1 MRSMLNNDPNQVVS
15 GASRADGLVSDKG
28 SLHTGPFSLKKAF
41 SSVVNAFDIEAVT
54 TTWLWR
60 SLKSRP
66 ATKERTIALIE
77 RAIVDVDDLIS
88 RQIDTILH
96 AVSFQKIEAS
106 WRSLHYLV
114 DTEAEY
120 DEDLTI
126 KIKILDVSWEELAN
140 DVSRAIEFDQSQT
153 FHRLYSDEFDTP
165 GGEPFGVMLG
175 DYHVSHRPREG
186 VFESDT
192 EVLNNIAQ
200 IATAALC
207 PFITNASYTLF
218 GLDSYRELGQHPSLH
233 DIFDQ
238 NEYIKWRSLRQ
249 QEDMRFVGLTLP
261 NILMREPYR
270 YDGTRSEGFIY
281 QEQVNDADADFLWG
295 SACYAFGGV
304 LIRAFANTGWFADIR
319 GGIHGF
325 GEGGAVRNLSYAR
338 YEMDRKG
345 IAARPSTNV
354 QVHDFLEREL
364 SETGFIPL
372 SSFHST
378 EHSVFYS
385 NNSFHEPPQYESEI
399 ATLNAKLS
407 SMIQYM
413 LCVSRFGHF
422 IKVMIRDKIGSFS
435 TAADCQQF
443 LQNWLNEYTTSSEGT
458 SSELKARYPLAA
470 CKVEVHEQAGRLGY
484 FTCVVHLQPHFQ
496 LDQLV
501 SSIRLVTELAVGTT
515 TGNNST

>member
-1 MRSMLNNDPNQVVS
+1 MQNNDSNQVVTQV
-15 GASRADGLVSDKG
+15 SRTEELVSG
-28 SLHTGPFSLKKAF
+28 TETILAEPLSLKKTFA
-41 SSVVNAFDIEAVT
+41 SMVDALDVEAIT
-54 TTWLWR
+54 THWLR
-60 SLKSRP
+60 HLLVSRP
-66 ATKERTIALIE
+66 VTKEHTIAIIE
-77 RAIVDVDDLIS
+77 RAIVDIDDLIS
-88 RQIDTILH
+88 RQIDKILH
-96 AVSFQKIEAS
+96 SKPFQKIEAS

-126 KIKILDVSWEELAN
+126 KIKILDISWEELAN

-153 FHRLYSDEFDTP
+153 FHRIYSDEFDTP

-175 DYHVSHRPREG
+175 DYHVSHRPRKG

-233 DIFDQ
+233 DVFDQ

-281 QEQVNDADADFLWG
+281 QEKVNDSDEDFVWG

-319 GGIHGF
+319 GGVHGF

-345 IAARPSTNV
+345 LAARPSTNV

-372 SSFHST
+372 CSFHST

-435 TAADCQQF
+435 TANDCQLF

-470 CKVEVHEQAGRLGY
+470 CKVEVHEQSGRLGY

-515 TGNNST
+515 TGSNST

>member
-1 MRSMLNNDPNQVVS
+1 MLNNDSNQAVNGTSSSNGQLS
-15 GASRADGLVSDKG
+15 GRNVLLDEPA
-28 SLHTGPFSLKKAF
+28 SLKKAF
-41 SSVVNAFDIEAVT
+41 SSTVDGLDIEAIT
-54 TTWLWR
+54 TQWL
-60 SLKSRP
+60 KHVFTSRP
-66 ATKERTIALIE
+66 ATKENTLAIFE
-77 RAIVDVDDLIS
+77 RAIVDIDDLLS
-88 RQIDTILH
+88 RQIDEILH
-96 AVSFQKIEAS
+96 SKSFQKIEAS

-120 DEDLTI
+120 DEELTI
-126 KIKILDVSWEELAN
+126 KIKILDISWAELAN

-153 FHRLYSDEFDTP
+153 FHRIYSDEFDMP
-165 GGEPFGVMLG
+165 GGEPFGVLLG
-175 DYHVSHRPREG
+175 DYQVSHRPRDG

-192 EVLNNIAQ
+192 EVLNDLAK

-207 PFITNASYTLF
+207 PFITNANYTLF
-218 GLDSYRELGQHPSLH
+218 GLDSFRDLGQHQSLNE
-233 DIFDQ
+233 IFDQ
-238 NEYIKWRSLRQ
+238 KAYVKWRSLRQ

-270 YDGTRSEGFIY
+270 YDGTRAEGFVY
-281 QEQVNDADADFLWG
+281 REQTHDSDTDFLWG

-319 GGIHGF
+319 GGVHGF

-338 YEMDRKG
+338 YDLDHKKG
-345 IAARPSTNV
+345 IAARPATNV

-372 SSFHST
+372 CSFHST

-385 NNSFHEPPQYESEI
+385 NNSLHEPPQYESEI

-413 LCVSRFGHF
+413 LCVSRFGHY
-422 IKVMIRDKIGSFS
+422 IKVMMRDKIGSFS
-435 TAADCQQF
+435 TAADCERF
-443 LQNWLNEYTTSSEGT
+443 LQDWLNEYTTSSDGT

-484 FTCVVHLQPHFQ
+484 FTCIVHLQPHFQ

-515 TGNNST
+515 TGSNT

>member
-1 MRSMLNNDPNQVVS
+1 MLNNESNQEATGTSSANGLIS
-15 GASRADGLVSDKG
+15 GRDVL
-28 SLHTGPFSLKKAF
+28 LEEPLSLKKAF
-41 SSVVNAFDIEAVT
+41 TSMANALDVEAITTDWLRHVLVSS
-54 TTWLWR
+54 
-60 SLKSRP
+60 P
-66 ATKERTIALIE
+66 ATKERTIALLE
-77 RAIVDVDDLIS
+77 RAIVDIDDLLS
-88 RQIDTILH
+88 RQIDEILH
-96 AVSFQKIEAS
+96 TEPFQQIEAS

-120 DEDLTI
+120 DEELTI
-126 KIKILDVSWEELAN
+126 KIKILDISWAELAN

-153 FHRLYSDEFDTP
+153 FHRIYSDEFDMP

-175 DYHVSHRPREG
+175 DYHISHRPRKD

-192 EVLNNIAQ
+192 DVLNDMAK

-207 PFITNASYTLF
+207 PFITNANNTLF
-218 GLDSYRELGQHPSLH
+218 GIDSYRELGQHQSLQEL
-233 DIFDQ
+233 FDQ
-238 NEYIKWRSLRQ
+238 QAYIKWRSLRQ

-270 YDGTRSEGFIY
+270 DDGTRSEGFIY
-281 QEQVNDADADFLWG
+281 QEKANDSDEDYLWG

-319 GGIHGF
+319 GGVHGY

-338 YEMDRKG
+338 YDMDKKG

-372 SSFHST
+372 CSFHSA

-385 NNSFHEPPQYESEI
+385 NNSLHEPPQYESEI

-435 TAADCQQF
+435 TAADCQRF
-443 LQNWLNEYTTSSEGT
+443 LQDWLNEYTTSSDGT

-470 CKVEVHEQAGRLGY
+470 CKVEVHEQAGRLGHY
-484 FTCVVHLQPHFQ
+484 TCVAHLQPHFQ

-515 TGNNST
+515 TGSNSA